1 MLSYRGMAGVVC
13 TLHAL
18 AGSEACR
25 EYELARLAYV
35 PWPVPPVLIFHPAP
49 FDLDI
54 DE

>member
-1 MLSYRGMAGVVC
+1 MAGMVC

-25 EYELARLAYV
+25 EYESARLAYV
-35 PWPVPPVLIFHPAP
+35 PWPVPPVLIFHLAR

-54 DE
+54 AE